1 MRKIVVVCLIVAV
14 FSGCARPLLTSP
26 APTPHNSILYGN
38 VSAPLFVTDNSGLVM
53 KKGSASST
61 SILGLVTTG
70 DSSIRAAARDG
81 GITKIHYVDHS
92 FKHVFGIWS
101 VYTVTV
107 YGTAPE
113 GFRSLPGEV
122 KEASGDDN
130 TFLTVLAIGGA
141 VLILYLAVSQ

>member
-1 MRKIVVVCLIVAV
+1 MRKIFVVCLIVVV

-53 KKGSASST
+53 KKGSATSK

-101 VYTVTV
+101 VYTVNV

-122 KEASGDDN
+122 KEASGDGN

-141 VLILYLAVSQ
+141 VLIFYVAVSQ